1 MGFYRRWDR
10 RALTAPL
17 IGTLAL
23 TGCGTG
29 VPRPAA
35 QADATAAERLA
46 QVFVEA
52 LKPRRTERPVIAI
65 VALNKGTEMTD
76 FLLPHAV
83 LQRAGVANVQLVAPR
98 RGRVLLYPALQVEVA
113 QDLVSFDQVCPSGAD
128 YVVVPA
134 MRDENDPAITAWL
147 KQQADR
153 GAHIIGVCA
162 GALVVGR
169 AGLLDGRRCTTHWY
183 FRSTLFKRH
192 PSAVYV
198 PHQRYVIDGSVAT
211 TTGVTAS
218 VPTMLALV
226 EAIGGRAKAQALAA
240 ELGVASWNPAH
251 DSSLFGLTAN
261 RAWDYLLNKAAF
273 WRHER
278 WSVDVWD
285 GMDDIAIAFA
295 ADAWSRTG
303 RVTVDAAGSGP
314 VTLRSGLV
322 LVAQPAAEATPRLPL
337 TPGLKPVQQLD
348 QTLREITERFGAV
361 RSEWVMMELEYA
373 SATGGVTI
381 DRSGSIVPADN
392 SGQWWNCGD

>member
-1 MGFYRRWDR
+1 MGFYKRRDR
-10 RALTAPL
+10 RTLTAPL
-17 IGTLAL
+17 IGVLAL
-23 TGCGTG
+23 TGCGAG
-29 VPRPAA
+29 APRPPA
-35 QADATAAERLA
+35 QADATVAERQA
-46 QVFVEA
+46 QAFVEA
-52 LKPRRTERPVIAI
+52 LKPRRAERPVIAI
-65 VALNKGTEMTD
+65 VALNEGTEITD

-83 LQRAGVANVQLVAPR
+83 LRRAGVADVQPVAPR
-98 RGRVLLYPALQVEVA
+98 RGGVLLYPALQVEVA
-113 QDLVSFDQVCPSGAD
+113 QDLASFDQVYPSGAD

-134 MRDENDPAITAWL
+134 MRDDNNPAITAWL

-153 GAHIIGVCA
+153 GARIIGLCV

-183 FRSTLFKRH
+183 YRSTLLKRH

-251 DSSLFGLTAN
+251 DSSLFEITAA
-261 RAWDYLLNKAAF
+261 RAWNYLLNKAAF

-278 WSVDVWD
+278 RSVDVWD
-285 GMDDIAIAFA
+285 GMDDIPLAFA

-303 RVTVDAAGSGP
+303 RVSVDASAPGP

-322 LVAQPAAEATPRLPL
+322 LVAQPAAEGTAALAI
-337 TPGLKPVQQLD
+337 D
-348 QTLREITERFGAV
+348 
-361 RSEWVMMELEYA
+361 
-373 SATGGVTI
+373 
-381 DRSGSIVPADN
+381 DRS
-392 SGQWWNCGD
+392 